1 MRPGNPAAFLVGLL
15 FGFVAAVD
23 LVRVFRPLPLTDPDP
38 AWAAPRMLLGLAA
51 IAGAAFA
58 AGSAAGIFRVWVDR
72 GGILTTPVE
81 PLALS
86 KRSLGGLAL
95 LALILGA
102 LFRFA
107 ALERL
112 PSSLW
117 IDDLSLVTPA
127 LELRGAPSDFVN
139 AIRPAPYGVEKPYG
153 SVGVLYLEG
162 YRAALSKFGT
172 TVLGVRFLAAAA
184 GVCSIGTVY
193 LLGRMLLP
201 SGGGALAALAFAALR
216 WNLLNSRWG
225 WNAVVLAPIVDAAGL
240 LVLLARRRRSAW
252 LAAAAGAVAGI
263 GTHVYLAAW
272 VAAAALLLLA
282 LWPMPVPGPSGTPA
296 AVTRLRPLARLPLT
310 FAAAFFLVTLPIFLW
325 KEGRVAP
332 YFARASD
339 HNVVREMRRTRSPMP
354 LFAAAADSLS
364 APWGRPD
371 PFSGYA
377 LLGWLMVVPLGVAAA
392 RALAR
397 PGEEP
402 SAFFLSHGAA
412 ALAASVV
419 GGQAGIPNG
428 YRFGYLADVAA
439 VAAACGILLLAGR
452 AFAASRRQPR
462 APRPVDF
469 SRRAAAIAAVGV
481 VAVSGALGARDALAV
496 WPVQRETFD
505 AFHGQDTLLGRAA
518 ARWETFG
525 PVSVESGTEHS
536 PITVDAVRRYR
547 LDPDRAAPGMPLLA
561 SISPRA
567 FRVAAPRSAPRGGE
581 RVVERVRDAWGRDWG
596 VVLAVPR
603 PARGP
608 A

>member
-1 MRPGNPAAFLVGLL
+1 MRRGSPAAFVVGLL

-23 LVRVFRPLPLTDPDP
+23 LARAFRPLTLTDPDP
-38 AWAAPRMLLGLAA
+38 AWAVPRLLLGLAA
-51 IAGAAFA
+51 IAGTALA
-58 AGSAAGIFRVWVDR
+58 AGAAAGIFRVWAGR
-72 GGILTTPVE
+72 GGALTAPVK

-86 KRSLGGLAL
+86 RRSLGALAL

-102 LFRFA
+102 VLRFA

-112 PSSLW
+112 PPSLW
-117 IDDLSLVTPA
+117 IDDLSLVSPA
-127 LELRGAPSDFVN
+127 LELRGSPSDFAN

-153 SVGVLYLEG
+153 SVGVLYLEV
-162 YRAALSKFGT
+162 YRAALSRFGT

-201 SGGGALAALAFAALR
+201 AGGGALAALSFAALR

-225 WNAVVLAPIVDAAGL
+225 WNAVVLAPIVDAAGF
-240 LVLLARRRRSAW
+240 LVLLARRRRSAG
-252 LAAAAGAVAGI
+252 LAGAAGAVAGI

-272 VAAAALLLLA
+272 VAAAALLLLS
-282 LWPMPVPGPSGTPA
+282 LWPLPGETAARLPSA
-296 AVTRLRPLARLPLT
+296 QDRASRPLARLPLA
-310 FAAAFFLVTLPIFLW
+310 FAAAFLFVTLPIFLW

-339 HNVVREMRRTRSPMP
+339 HNVVREMHRTRSPMP
-354 LFAAAADSLS
+354 LFAAAADSLA
-364 APWGRPD
+364 APWGRAD
-371 PFSGYA
+371 PFSRRA
-377 LLGWLMVVPLGVAAA
+377 LLGWLLVVPVGVAAA
-392 RALAR
+392 RGIAR
-397 PGEEP
+397 PGDEP

-439 VAAACGILLLAGR
+439 VAAACGILLIV
-452 AFAASRRQPR
+452 SRVS
-462 APRPVDF
+462 AP

-518 ARWETFG
+518 ARWETLG
-525 PVSVESGTEHS
+525 VVSVESGTEHS
-536 PITVDAVRRYR
+536 PITVGAVRKYR
-547 LDPDRAAPGMPLLA
+547 LDPDGAAPVGPALPPVSA
-561 SISPRA
+561 RA
-567 FRVAAPRSAPRGGE
+567 FRVSAPRSAPRGGE

-596 VVLAVPR
+596 VVLAAPR
-603 PARGP
+603 PARGR

>member
-1 MRPGNPAAFLVGLL
+1 MRRGTPAAFLVGLL
-15 FGFVAAVD
+15 FGFVSAVD
-23 LVRVFRPLPLTDPDP
+23 LVRAFRPLPLTDPDP
-38 AWAAPRMLLGLAA
+38 AWAVPRLLLGLAV
-51 IAGAAFA
+51 IAGTALA
-58 AGSAAGIFRVWVDR
+58 AGAAAGIFRIWIER
-72 GGILTTPVE
+72 GETLTAPVE

-86 KRSLGGLAL
+86 RRSLAAVAI

-102 LFRFA
+102 LLRFA

-112 PSSLW
+112 PPSLW

-127 LELRGAPSDFVN
+127 LELRGATSDFAN

-153 SVGVLYLEG
+153 SVGVLYLEA
-162 YRAALSKFGT
+162 YRAALSRFGT

-184 GVCSIGTVY
+184 GLCSIGTVY
-193 LLGRMLLP
+193 LLARALLP

-225 WNAVVLAPIVDAAGL
+225 WNAVVLAPLVDVAGL
-240 LVLLARRRRSAW
+240 LLLRARRRRSAG
-252 LAAAAGAVAGI
+252 LAAAAGAAAGI

-282 LWPMPVPGPSGTPA
+282 LWPVPAPGSAGTATPVGPG
-296 AVTRLRPLARLPLT
+296 RPLARLPLA
-310 FAAAFFLVTLPIFLW
+310 FAGAFLLITLPIFLW

-364 APWGRPD
+364 APWWRAD
-371 PFSGYA
+371 PFSRYA
-377 LLGWLMVVPLGVAAA
+377 LLGWLVAVPVAVAAA

-397 PGEEP
+397 PEEEP

-439 VAAACGILLLAGR
+439 VAAACGILTIAGR
-452 AFAASRRQPR
+452 AVGAFRRGTS
-462 APRPVDF
+462 APRLLDLP
-469 SRRAAAIAAVGV
+469 RRAAAIAAVGV

-525 PVSVESGTEHS
+525 AVSVESGTEHS
-536 PITVDAVRRYR
+536 PITVRAVRQYR
-547 LDPDRAAPGMPLLA
+547 LDPDGSASSAPPLSSVAA
-561 SISPRA
+561 RA
-567 FRVAAPRSAPRGGE
+567 FRVADPRSAPRRGE

-596 VVLAVPR
+596 VVLAVPTF
-603 PARGP
+603 PRGG